1 MKIGLIGI
9 GLIGGSL
16 GLDLKQRSFATE
28 VIGASH
34 NAQTSKKALD
44 LGLVDIILSKDEL
57 IKTCDLIILSVPVN
71 VLISEL
77 IYVLDRITNKQIV
90 TDMGSTKEL
99 ICKKVKNHP
108 MRSRYVASHP
118 MAGTENSGPEA
129 AHNNLFDDKVI
140 IITDKESSDDDAVK
154 VVEKMFH
161 TLKMKIKFMDSK
173 SHDIHAAYV
182 SHISHIT
189 SFVLASA
196 VLEKEKSEKAILNM
210 AGGGFEST
218 VRLEKSS
225 PAMWAQI
232 FEQNDQNILE
242 VLDVYIDKMQDFRSY
257 IKSGNFSALE
267 KVMTE
272 ANKIKKILK

>member
-16 GLDLKQRSFATE
+16 GLDLRKRNFATE
-28 VIGASH
+28 VIG
-34 NAQTSKKALD
+34 TSRKVETANKALE
-44 LGLVDIILSKDEL
+44 LGLVDKVLSKDEL

-71 VLISEL
+71 VLIDEL
-77 IYVLDRITNKQIV
+77 VYVLDRITDKQVV
-90 TDMGSTKEL
+90 TDMGSTKEQ
-99 ICKKVKNHP
+99 ICETVKNHP

-129 AHNNLFDDKVI
+129 AHYELFDEKVVI
-140 IITDKESSDDDAVK
+140 IADKETSDEDAVK

-173 SHDIHAAYV
+173 SHDVHAAYV

-196 VLEKEKSEKAILNM
+196 VLEKEKSERAILNM

-218 VRLEKSS
+218 VRLAKSS
-225 PAMWAQI
+225 PIMWTQI

-242 VLDVYIDKMQDFRSY
+242 VLDVYIEKMQIFRNH
-257 IKSGNFSALE
+257 IKSRNFAALE
-267 KVMTE
+267 KLMTE
-272 ANKIKKILK
+272 ANEIKKILK